1 LRCDQK
7 ELLKEQYNKV
17 LSYFEGLTAKD
28 IDKAVEILMPEDVR
42 EQFEYDFKQFSKT
55 MDAVL
60 PDPVI
65 NQYRENLSFLANIR
79 AQARTAYFDENLNL
93 EGYGEKI
100 KQLIEESIVASN
112 TIKLIPPTK
121 IDNKNFMKLVN
132 SYGSNQTRA
141 SIIESKIRKVIEEN
155 EEKNP
160 EFCRTLKERL
170 ERLIAK
176 QHDEKI
182 TDANEF
188 MKLQALLEELFAEE
202 EKSKALGFNVRVQ
215 FAIFGILEKVLKDFE
230 PAKKITFDIY
240 YVLQPLKVIDWRQKE
255 NNLKKMRVTVKDILT
270 KNNIHKD

>member
-1 LRCDQK
+1 M
-7 ELLKEQYNKV
+7 
-17 LSYFEGLTAKD
+17 SYFEGISTKD
-28 IDKAVEILMPEDVR
+28 IDVAIKILRPEDVR

-55 MDAVL
+55 MDAML
-60 PDPVI
+60 PDPAV
-65 NQYRENLSFLANIR
+65 NQYRENLSFLANVR
-79 AQARTAYFDENLNL
+79 AQARTAYFDENLSL
-93 EGYGEKI
+93 EGYGEKV

-160 EFCRTLKERL
+160 EFYRTLKERL

-176 QHDEKI
+176 QREKKL
-182 TDANEF
+182 TDASEF
-188 MKLQALLEELFAEE
+188 ISLQTLLEELFEEE

-230 PAKKITFDIY
+230 SAKKVTFDIY
-240 YVLQPLKVIDWRQKE
+240 HTFQ
-255 NNLKKMRVTVKDILT
+255 TA
-270 KNNIHKD
+270 